1 MSKITRGLAFAGA
14 CLAALAAAGPA
25 ASQTIDLGGA
35 KMTLGS
41 TRAPV
46 TANVPIRVLSPG
58 QNASAAAGRSDDSGT
73 VDAPIHANAPI
84 RILSPGNDGTGS
96 SGEDAGGRPAPDDG
110 PQVDAPVDVDA
121 PVRILSPGDDAAPD
135 GGGGGE
141 APAAAAAGSDT
152 PAAGPPGGALG
163 ATAEGGADCA
173 EVQPMS
179 AIGGSGPPLASAIGL
194 LCLALLGSAL
204 VGLRAAGIS
213 PGTVWHR

>member
-96 SGEDAGGRPAPDDG
+96 SGEDGRRPARSRRRPAGRRSRRRRRAG
-110 PQVDAPVDVDA
+110 PHPQP
-121 PVRILSPGDDAAPD
+121 RRRRRTERRRRRGSSRR
-135 GGGGGE
+135 
-141 APAAAAAGSDT
+141 AAAGSDT

-163 ATAEGGADCA
+163 ETAEGGADCA

-194 LCLALLGSAL
+194 LGLALLGSAL